1 MNYDTTLFLP
11 DTVLNKNTV
20 KKLLLFFESVYH
32 YLPTEAETGTE
43 DETFSNELIR
53 GYAPVPLGDDLLRF
67 RKMMKD
73 LTGHGDE
80 YYGGYLSSLSH
91 DLLIDRD
98 EASVWALISNISGT
112 DGRTAKSTSA
122 AESIEELWRARLL
135 LKLAESLDHA
145 DQETNNGLARIE
157 FRQTVLMK
165 SLRGEDGFSEKTM
178 LEDAANLHNE
188 IPEAVSFN
196 IKDILAPSHFP
207 IRAEYLIKAW
217 GRLYIA
223 DRNIEERPFIL
234 TTGLINAEH
243 LFDALEY
250 HFKKEPAKLFSIIL
264 PDFAQAE
271 DVEYLNVRNSF
282 RLIAGD
288 CIKNMTQ
295 LLLEIIQG
303 KQTVRLQPRVFN
315 AVFPVMDTQEGGDAH
330 PLFEKKVAAW
340 TEAVK
345 SFEQS
350 SAGRHRLSFYLFPEI
365 SFHELFEKISGSV
378 ETDTFSSSRP
388 HHSIMAVIGNDE

>member
-1 MNYDTTLFLP
+1 MNYNNTLFFP

-43 DETFSNELIR
+43 DETFSDELIR

-73 LTGHGDE
+73 LTGHEDE

-112 DGRTAKSTSA
+112 DGRTATTPSA
-122 AESIEELWRARLL
+122 DSSEELWRARLL
-135 LKLAESLDHA
+135 LKLAETIDHA

-157 FRQTVLMK
+157 SRQTVLMK
-165 SLRGEDGFSEKTM
+165 SLRGEDGFSEKTTM
-178 LEDAANLHNE
+178 EDAADFHNE

-196 IKDILAPSHFP
+196 IKDISVPSHSP

-223 DRNIEERPFIL
+223 DRNIEDRPFIL
-234 TTGLINAEH
+234 TTDRINAVPF
-243 LFDALEY
+243 FDALEHY
-250 HFKKEPAKLFSIIL
+250 FKKEPVKLFSIVL
-264 PDFAQAE
+264 PDFAQAV
-271 DVEYLNVRNSF
+271 DAEYLAARDSF
-282 RLIAGD
+282 RLNAGD
-288 CIKNMTQ
+288 CIKNITQ

-303 KQTVRLQPRVFN
+303 KQTLRLQPRVSN
-315 AVFPVMDTQEGGDAH
+315 VVFPVTGTQEGGDAH
-330 PLFEKKVAAW
+330 PLFENEAAAW

-350 SAGRHRLSFYLFPEI
+350 TAGRHRLSFYLFPEI
-365 SFHELFEKISGSV
+365 SFHELFEKISGAV
-378 ETDTFSSSRP
+378 ETDTPSLNRP
-388 HHSIMAVIGNDE
+388 QHSIMAVIGKDE

>member
-1 MNYDTTLFLP
+1 MNYNNTLFFP

-43 DETFSNELIR
+43 DETFSDELIR

-91 DLLIDRD
+91 DLLNDRD
-98 EASVWALISNISGT
+98 EGSVWALISNISGT
-112 DGRTAKSTSA
+112 DGRTASTPA

-157 FRQTVLMK
+157 SRQTVLME
-165 SLRGEDGFSEKTM
+165 SLRGEDGFSEKTTM
-178 LEDAANLHNE
+178 EDTADLHNE

-196 IKDILAPSHFP
+196 IKDISVPSHSP

-223 DRNIEERPFIL
+223 DRNIENRPFIL
-234 TTGLINAEH
+234 TTDRINAAP

-250 HFKKEPAKLFSIIL
+250 HFKKEPVKLFSITL
-264 PDFAQAE
+264 PDFARAE
-271 DVEYLNVRNSF
+271 DSEYLNARNSF

-303 KQTVRLQPRVFN
+303 KQTVRLQP
-315 AVFPVMDTQEGGDAH
+315 
-330 PLFEKKVAAW
+330 
-340 TEAVK
+340 
-345 SFEQS
+345 
-350 SAGRHRLSFYLFPEI
+350 
-365 SFHELFEKISGSV
+365 
-378 ETDTFSSSRP
+378 
-388 HHSIMAVIGNDE
+388 

>member
-1 MNYDTTLFLP
+1 MNYNNTLFFP

-98 EASVWALISNISGT
+98 EASVRALISNISGT
-112 DGRTAKSTSA
+112 DGRTASTPSA
-122 AESIEELWRARLL
+122 DSSEELWRARLL
-135 LKLAESLDHA
+135 LKLAETLDHA

-157 FRQTVLMK
+157 SRQTVLMK
-165 SLRGEDGFSEKTM
+165 SLRGEDGFSEKTTM
-178 LEDAANLHNE
+178 EDAADFNNE
-188 IPEAVSFN
+188 IPEAVSLN
-196 IKDILAPSHFP
+196 IKDISVPSHSP

-223 DRNIEERPFIL
+223 DRNIENRPFIL
-234 TTGLINAEH
+234 TTDRINAAPI
-243 LFDALEY
+243 FDVKHY
-250 HFKKEPAKLFSIIL
+250 FKKEPVKLFSIAL
-264 PDFAQAE
+264 PDFVQAE
-271 DVEYLNVRNSF
+271 DAEYLNVRNSF
-282 RLIAGD
+282 RQITGD
-288 CIKNMTQ
+288 SIKNITQ

-303 KQTVRLQPRVFN
+303 KQTVRLQPRVSN
-315 AVFPVMDTQEGGDAH
+315 VVFPVTDTQENKDAH
-330 PLFEKKVAAW
+330 PLFEKEVAAW

-345 SFEQS
+345 SLEQS
-350 SAGRHRLSFYLFPEI
+350 SGGRHRLSFYLFPEI
-365 SFHELFEKISGSV
+365 SFHELFEKISGAV
-378 ETDTFSSSRP
+378 ETDTPSSYRP
-388 HHSIMAVIGNDE
+388 QHSIMAVIGNDE